1 MGKTVSDSWSK
12 FLNGNPE
19 VEFGVR
25 VFAAPIK
32 RFRLEL
38 VSSDGYVLLLL
49 VAESEKDLFFYC
61 IIDWQES
68 FSFILLLLLLLFLS
82 SWAKLICLFLD
93 WTERKIELLW
103 NLHLWKQ

>member
-49 VAESEKDLFFYC
+49 LVAESEKDLFFYC

-68 FSFILLLLLLLFLS
+68 FSFILLLLLLFLS
-82 SWAKLICLFLD
+82 SCAKLICLFLD